1 MGAGSLEFTP
11 AHAGGRGFESRRPAT
26 TAREAQSAEHLSE
39 NKGSAVRFC
48 LGHKLIKLIKKFF
61 NTILYDLRLKTDK
74 TYKLISSLYEQIN
87 IENYQKNI
95 ILHKNTFV
103 RYGNK
108 TFSQSDE
115 DGLIEE
121 IILRINP
128 KNKLFF
134 EMGVGDGTE
143 CNTINLLT
151 KKWKGVWID
160 SNKNQFKYRK

>member
-1 MGAGSLEFTP
+1 MK
-11 AHAGGRGFESRRPAT
+11 
-26 TAREAQSAEHLSE
+26 
-39 NKGSAVRFC
+39 N
-48 LGHKLIKLIKKFF
+48 LIKKFF
-61 NTILYDLRLKTDK
+61 NTILYDLRQKTDK

-160 SNKNQFKYRK
+160 SNKINLNTENSKLRIINEKISKENILNLYKKGLEFSDNIDFSLI